1 MRPIAVVMGVSGAG
15 KTTIGAAL
23 AHRLG
28 WQFQE
33 GDALH
38 PPENVAKMHAGIPLD
53 DADRA
58 PWLRAVAARIDE
70 WRERG
75 EAGVITCSALKRKY
89 RDVIVGDRPEVRLVY
104 LTAPPALIAER
115 LAGRRGHFMPASLLE
130 SQLATLE
137 PPDPDENALT
147 VAVDAPVETVVERIA
162 ASLTS
167 SRKAAH
173 RLNAA
178 LKSAAQ
184 WQRHDRGRILRL
196 PPRTG
201 LIAGRHQDDQ
211 SAEDASGI
219 RAIGVARFRQPRAAE
234 KRRPRPPRGRGR
246 DPRRHLEP
254 VDFREGDRAR
264 RRLRRADRRR
274 RALGRSRSRRAV
286 RAARDP
292 RHPGRRRRAE
302 RGLRADAAP
311 RRLHLDRGLA
321 LSRDADA
328 RDDRGGA
335 ASVAQHRP
343 AQPDGEGAGDKAGPA
358 GDPHADRRGHQRQ
371 HHAAVLAEGL

>member
-1 MRPIAVVMGVSGAG
+1 MARAGRGRGHYLFGAEAQIPRHDCRRPAG
-15 KTTIGAAL
+15 CASRLSDRAA
-23 AHRLG
+23 G
-28 WQFQE
+28 
-33 GDALH
+33 
-38 PPENVAKMHAGIPLD
+38 
-53 DADRA
+53 ADRA
-58 PWLRAVAARIDE
+58 SASPGGAAIS
-70 WRERG
+70 
-75 EAGVITCSALKRKY
+75 C
-89 RDVIVGDRPEVRLVY
+89 RP
-104 LTAPPALIAER
+104 A
-115 LAGRRGHFMPASLLE
+115 LLE

-167 SRKAAH
+167 REERNRSI
-173 RLNAA
+173 AA

-184 WQRHDRGRILRL
+184 WQRHDRGLYSDS

-219 RAIGVARFRQPRAAE
+219 RAIGVARLRQPRAAE
-234 KRRPRPPRGRGR
+234 KRRPQSPRGRGR
-246 DPRRHLEP
+246 APGCHLEP

-274 RALGRSRSRRAV
+274 RALGRPRSRRAV
-286 RAARDP
+286 RGTRDP
-292 RHPGRRRRAE
+292 RHPGRRGRAE
-302 RGLRADAAP
+302 FGLRADAAA

-321 LSRDADA
+321 LSRDAYA
-328 RDDRGGA
+328 RDDRGSA
-335 ASVAQHRP
+335 APVGQHQP
-343 AQPDGEGAGDKAGPA
+343 AQPDGEGARYKAGPA

-371 HHAAVLAEGL
+371 RHAAVLAESL